1 MEWHQ
6 TSTAGVLQ
14 QLKTTVKLGLT
25 QSEAELRLQQAGPN
39 ELVDRGTKNPWK
51 IFFEQFK
58 SVMVLILIAAA
69 VISLIVGDLKDAIA
83 IMAIVILFGVLG
95 FTQEYRAEKAMA
107 ALRQMA
113 VPNVRVRRDG
123 EVREIAASHLVPG
136 DIVLLEAGNV
146 VPADARIVESN
157 NLRIQEAALT
167 GESEPIE
174 KDPAALSGS
183 QQAVPLGDQRNMA
196 FMGTN
201 VTYGRGVA
209 AIVETGMNTE
219 LGHIATLIQEVDND
233 LTPLQRRLD
242 QLGKAL
248 GVAALVIAAL
258 IFVLGLIDG
267 EPIELMFMTA
277 VSIAVAAV
285 PEGLPAVVTITLAL
299 GAKRMLRQQALIR
312 RLPAVETL
320 GSVTVICSDKTGTLT
335 ENRMTVMVL
344 DVAGHRLEQETEELR
359 HGMPVGEVVSRIPQQ
374 VQPALAL
381 LLIGGSLCNDAA
393 LKMSAEGRFRTIGDP
408 TEGAMV
414 VMAAHAGMLKP
425 DLDRQ
430 FPRMG
435 EAPFDSER
443 KRMTTINEVR
453 GAIEPAEFQGVWQA
467 AYHAIGQPRYVAFT
481 KGSPDGLVA
490 ISDRV
495 WVNDRVEPL
504 TAAWRDRIM
513 QSNDELA
520 QNGMR
525 VLGVAL
531 RSIDAPAAD
540 PSIEHDLIFVGLY
553 GLIDPPRAEVK
564 DAVQTCRSAG
574 IRPIMITGDHPLTAR
589 QIAGELGI
597 TRNGRVL
604 TGQDVERLS
613 DAELQQ
619 AVAEVSIFARVSPEH
634 KLKIVGA
641 LQARGEIVS
650 MTGDG
655 VNDAPALKK
664 ADIGVA
670 MGITGTDVSKEA
682 ADMVLLDDN
691 FATIVAAVEEGRVIF
706 DNIKKFVKFSI
717 AGNVGKIMVALL
729 GPLPFLNLPLPL
741 QPLQLLWLNLL
752 TDGLLGLGMGVEP
765 AEKDVMK
772 HPPANPGESI
782 FAGGVIGYI
791 VLVGVLTGAVAL
803 ALGVIYYNSGS
814 PYWQTM
820 IFTVLCFSQI
830 GQAFATRSST
840 ESFFK
845 LKLLSNRL
853 LLGMAGVVALAQLAA
868 IYLPFMNRF
877 IYTLPLPI
885 ADLIIALVASSAVFW
900 AIEVQKWARR
910 RRPAN

>member
-1 MEWHQ
+1 MDWHKTDTQ
-6 TSTAGVLQ
+6 DVLK
-14 QLKTTVKLGLT
+14 QLNTTVERGLT
-25 QSEAELRLQQAGPN
+25 QREADERLQKYGLN
-39 ELVDRGTKNPWK
+39 ELVDRGTQNPWK
-51 IFFEQFK
+51 ILFDQFK

-69 VISLIVGDLKDAIA
+69 MISLLVGDLKDAVA
-83 IMAIVILFGVLG
+83 ILAIVVLFGVLG

-107 ALRQMA
+107 ALRKMA

-123 EVREIAASHLVPG
+123 EVREVAASQLAPG

-146 VPADARIVESN
+146 VPADARVVESN

-174 KDPAALSGS
+174 KESGALRGDTQS
-183 QQAVPLGDQRNMA
+183 VPLGDRRNMG

-201 VTYGRGVA
+201 VTYGRGVTVV
-209 AIVETGMNTE
+209 VETGMNTE
-219 LGHIATLIQEVDND
+219 LGHIATLIQEVDNEM
-233 LTPLQRRLD
+233 TPLQKRLD
-242 QLGKAL
+242 QLGKVL
-248 GVAALVIAAL
+248 GVVALVIAVL
-258 IFVLGLIDG
+258 IFVLGIIDG
-267 EPIELMFMTA
+267 EPAELMFMTA
-277 VSIAVAAV
+277 VSVAVAAV

-299 GAKRMLRQQALIR
+299 GAKRMLKRQALIR
-312 RLPAVETL
+312 KLPAVETL

-359 HGMPVGEVVSRIPQQ
+359 RGMPVGEVATKIPQQ
-374 VQPALAL
+374 VQPSLAL
-381 LLIGGSLCNDAA
+381 LLIGGSLCNDAT
-393 LKMSAEGRFRTIGDP
+393 LKMSAEGHFRTIGDP

-414 VMAAHAGMLKP
+414 VMAAHAGLSKP

-430 FPRMG
+430 FPRVG
-435 EAPFDSER
+435 EAPFDSDR
-443 KRMTTINEVR
+443 KRMTTINEVS
-453 GAIEPAEFQGVWQA
+453 GSIAPVEFQSVWQA
-467 AYHAIGQPRYVAFT
+467 AYDAIDRPRYMGFT

-495 WVNDRVEPL
+495 WINDRVEPL
-504 TAAWRDRIM
+504 TAEWRERIM
-513 QSNDELA
+513 QSNNELA
-520 QNGMR
+520 QSGMR
-525 VLGVAL
+525 VLGVAI
-531 RSIDAPAAD
+531 RSIEAPSADA
-540 PSIEHDLIFVGLY
+540 SIENDLIFVGLY
-553 GLIDPPRAEVK
+553 GMIDPPRAEVK
-564 DAVQTCRSAG
+564 DAVATCLSAG

-589 QIAGELGI
+589 QIATELGI
-597 TRNGRVL
+597 ASNGRVL
-604 TGQDVERLS
+604 AGQEVEKMS
-613 DAELQQ
+613 AEELQN
-619 AVAEVSIFARVSPEH
+619 AVAEVSVFARVSPEH

-664 ADIGVA
+664 ANIGVA

-729 GPLPFLNLPLPL
+729 GPLPMFGLPLPL

-765 AEKDVMK
+765 AEKNVMQR
-772 HPPANPGESI
+772 PPVRPSESI
-782 FAGGVIGYI
+782 FAGGMVSYI
-791 VLVGVLTGAVAL
+791 VLVGLLTGAVAL
-803 ALGVIYYNSGS
+803 AVGVAYYHTGS
-814 PYWQTM
+814 AYWQTM

-845 LKLLSNRL
+845 MRLLGNRL
-853 LLGMAGVVALAQLAA
+853 LLGMAGAVALAQIAA

-877 IYTLPLPI
+877 IYTLP
-885 ADLIIALVASSAVFW
+885 
-900 AIEVQKWARR
+900 
-910 RRPAN
+910 

>member
-1 MEWHQ
+1 MDWH
-6 TSTAGVLQ
+6 
-14 QLKTTVKLGLT
+14 KTTTDDVLKQLNTSLERGLT
-25 QSEAELRLQQAGPN
+25 QSEVDQRLQKVGLN
-39 ELVDRGTKNPWK
+39 ELVDRGTQNPWK
-51 IFFEQFK
+51 ILFDQFK

-69 VISLIVGDLKDAIA
+69 VISLLVGDVKDAIA
-83 IMAIVILFGVLG
+83 ILAIVVLFGVLG

-107 ALRQMA
+107 ALRKMA

-123 EVREIAASHLVPG
+123 EVREVAASQLVPG
-136 DIVLLEAGNV
+136 DIMLLEAGNV
-146 VPADARIVESN
+146 VPADARVVESN

-174 KDPAALSGS
+174 KETATLSGENL
-183 QQAVPLGDQRNMA
+183 PLGDRRNMG

-209 AIVETGMNTE
+209 VVVETGMNTE

-233 LTPLQRRLD
+233 MTPLQKRLD
-242 QLGKAL
+242 QLGKVL
-248 GVAALVIAAL
+248 GVVAIVIAGL
-258 IFVLGLIDG
+258 IFVLGIIDG
-267 EPIELMFMTA
+267 ESAELMFMTA

-299 GAKRMLRQQALIR
+299 GAKRMLKRQALIR
-312 RLPAVETL
+312 KLPAVETL

-344 DVAGHRLEQETEELR
+344 DVAGRRLEQETEELR
-359 HGMPVGEVVSRIPQQ
+359 RGMPVGEVATKIPQQ
-374 VQPALAL
+374 VHPSLAL
-381 LLIGGSLCNDAA
+381 LLIGGSLCNDAT
-393 LKMSAEGRFRTIGDP
+393 LKMSEESHFRTIGDP
-408 TEGAMV
+408 TEGAMI
-414 VMAAHAGMLKP
+414 VMAAYAGLLKS

-430 FPRMG
+430 FPRVG
-435 EAPFDSER
+435 EAPFDSDR

-453 GAIEPAEFQGVWQA
+453 ETIAPVEFQQVWQA
-467 AYHAIGQPRYVAFT
+467 AYDAIDQPRYMAFT

-495 WVNDRVEPL
+495 WVNDRVEPM
-504 TAAWRDRIM
+504 TETWRDRIM

-525 VLGVAL
+525 VLGVAI
-531 RSIDAPAAD
+531 RSAEAPTAAV
-540 PSIEHDLIFVGLY
+540 SIEKDLIFVGLY

-564 DAVQTCRSAG
+564 DAVQTCLSAG

-589 QIAGELGI
+589 QIATELGI
-597 TRNGRVL
+597 TNNGRVL
-604 TGQDVERLS
+604 TGQEVEKMS
-613 DAELQQ
+613 EAELQD
-619 AVAEVSIFARVSPEH
+619 AVADVSVFARVSPEH

-641 LQARGEIVS
+641 LQACGEIAS

-664 ADIGVA
+664 ANIGVA

-729 GPLPFLNLPLPL
+729 GPLPMFGLPLPL

-765 AEKDVMK
+765 AEKNVMQR
-772 HPPANPGESI
+772 PPVRPSESI
-782 FAGGVIGYI
+782 FAGGMVSYI
-791 VLVGVLTGAVAL
+791 AVVGILTGAIAL
-803 ALGVIYYNSGS
+803 AVGVAYYNSGS
-814 PYWQTM
+814 PVWQTM

-830 GQAFATRSST
+830 GQAFATRSNT

-845 LKLLSNRL
+845 IGLLTNKL
-853 LLGMAGVVALAQLAA
+853 LLGMAGAVALAQLAA
-868 IYLPFMNRF
+868 IYLPFMNKF
-877 IYTLPLPI
+877 IYTLPLPLT
-885 ADLIIALVASSAVFW
+885 DLIIAIVVSSVIFW
-900 AIEVQKWARR
+900 AIEIQKFIRR
-910 RRPAN
+910 RRGK

>member
-1 MEWHQ
+1 MDWH
-6 TSTAGVLQ
+6 
-14 QLKTTVKLGLT
+14 KTTTADVLKQLNTSLERGLT
-25 QSEAELRLQQAGPN
+25 QAEVEQRLQKYGLN

-51 IFFEQFK
+51 ILFEQFT

-69 VISLIVGDLKDAIA
+69 VISLLVGDLKDAVA
-83 IMAIVILFGVLG
+83 ILAIVVLFGVLG

-107 ALRQMA
+107 ALRKMA
-113 VPNVRVRRDG
+113 VPNVRVRRDS
-123 EVREIAASHLVPG
+123 EVREVAASQLAPG

-146 VPADARIVESN
+146 VPADARIIESN

-174 KDPAALSGS
+174 KETGTLSGDTQS
-183 QQAVPLGDQRNMA
+183 VPLGDRRNMG

-209 AIVETGMNTE
+209 VVVETGMNTE
-219 LGHIATLIQEVDND
+219 LGHIATLIQTVDNE
-233 LTPLQRRLD
+233 LTPLQKRLD

-248 GVAALVIAAL
+248 GIVALVVAGL
-258 IFVLGLIDG
+258 IFVLGIIDG

-277 VSIAVAAV
+277 VSVAVAAV

-299 GAKRMLRQQALIR
+299 GAKRMLKRQALIR
-312 RLPAVETL
+312 KLPAVETL

-359 HGMPVGEVVSRIPQQ
+359 RGMPVGEVATKIPQQ
-374 VQPALAL
+374 VHPSLAM
-381 LLIGGSLCNDAA
+381 LLIGGSLCNDAT
-393 LKMSAEGRFRTIGDP
+393 LKMSDEGHFRTIGDP
-408 TEGAMV
+408 TEGAMI
-414 VMAAHAGMLKP
+414 VMAAHAGLSKP
-425 DLDRQ
+425 DLDWQ
-430 FPRMG
+430 FPRVG
-435 EAPFDSER
+435 EAPFDSDR
-443 KRMTTINEVR
+443 KRMTTINEVS
-453 GAIEPAEFQGVWQA
+453 GSIKPVEFQGVWQA
-467 AYHAIGQPRYVAFT
+467 AYNAIGQPRYMGFT

-490 ISDRV
+490 VSDRV
-495 WVNDRVEPL
+495 WVNDRVEVL
-504 TAAWRDRIM
+504 TDEWRERIM
-513 QSNDELA
+513 QSNNELA

-525 VLGVAL
+525 VLGVAI
-531 RSIDAPAAD
+531 RSVETPAVDA
-540 PSIEHDLIFVGLY
+540 SIENDLIFVGLY
-553 GLIDPPRAEVK
+553 GMIDPPRAEVK
-564 DAVQTCRSAG
+564 DAVQTCLSAG

-589 QIAGELGI
+589 QIATELGI
-597 TRNGRVL
+597 TDNGRVL
-604 TGQDVERLS
+604 TGQEVEKMS
-613 DAELQQ
+613 ETDLQN
-619 AVAEVSIFARVSPEH
+619 AVADVSVFARVSPEH

-641 LQARGEIVS
+641 LQARGEIAS

-664 ADIGVA
+664 ANIGVA

-729 GPLPFLNLPLPL
+729 GPLPLFGLPLPL

-765 AEKDVMK
+765 AEKNVMQR
-772 HPPANPGESI
+772 PPVRPSESI
-782 FAGGVIGYI
+782 FAGGMVSYI
-791 VLVGVLTGAVAL
+791 VLVGLLTGTVAL
-803 ALGVIYYNSGS
+803 AVGVTYYHSGS
-814 PYWQTM
+814 VYWQTM

-845 LKLLSNRL
+845 MKLLGNRL

-877 IYTLPLPI
+877 IYTLPLPLI
-885 ADLIIALVASSAVFW
+885 DLIIAIAASSTVFW
-900 AIEVQKWARR
+900 AIEIQKFIRR
-910 RRPAN
+910 QRAK

>member
-1 MEWHQ
+1 MDWHRTATDDVLKELN
-6 TSTAGVLQ
+6 TSLER
-14 QLKTTVKLGLT
+14 GLT
-25 QSEAELRLQQAGPN
+25 QGEAEQRLQEYGSN

-51 IFFEQFK
+51 ILFEQFT

-69 VISLIVGDLKDAIA
+69 VISLLVGDLKDAVA
-83 IMAIVILFGVLG
+83 ILAIVVLFGALG

-107 ALRQMA
+107 ALRKMA

-123 EVREIAASHLVPG
+123 EVREVAASQLVPG

-174 KDPAALSGS
+174 KETGSLSGDAQS
-183 QQAVPLGDQRNMA
+183 VPLGDRRNMG

-209 AIVETGMNTE
+209 VIVETGMNTE
-219 LGHIATLIQEVDND
+219 LGHIATLIQEVDNEM
-233 LTPLQRRLD
+233 TPLQKRLD
-242 QLGKAL
+242 QLGKVL
-248 GVAALVIAAL
+248 GVVAVAIAGL
-258 IFVLGLIDG
+258 IFVLGIIDG

-299 GAKRMLRQQALIR
+299 GAKRMLKRQALIR
-312 RLPAVETL
+312 KLPAVETL

-359 HGMPVGEVVSRIPQQ
+359 RGMPVGEVVTKIPQQ
-374 VQPALAL
+374 VHPSLAL
-381 LLIGGSLCNDAA
+381 LLIGGSLCNDAT
-393 LKMSAEGRFRTIGDP
+393 LKMSDEGHFRTIGDP
-408 TEGAMV
+408 TEGAMI
-414 VMAAHAGMLKP
+414 VMSAHAGILKP

-430 FPRMG
+430 FPRTG
-435 EAPFDSER
+435 EAPFDSDR

-453 GAIEPAEFQGVWQA
+453 GSIEPVEFQSVWAA
-467 AYHAIGQPRYVAFT
+467 AYNSIGQPRYMAFT

-495 WVNDRVEPL
+495 WENDRVVPMTKEL
-504 TAAWRDRIM
+504 RDRIM
-513 QSNDELA
+513 QSNNELA

-531 RSIDAPAAD
+531 RAVEIPIADA
-540 PSIEHDLIFVGLY
+540 SIENDLIFVGLY
-553 GLIDPPRAEVK
+553 GMIDPPRAEVK
-564 DAVQTCRSAG
+564 DAVATCLSAG

-589 QIAGELGI
+589 QIATELGI
-597 TRNGRVL
+597 IDNGRVL
-604 TGQDVERLS
+604 TGQEVEQMS
-613 DAELQQ
+613 EVDLQN
-619 AVAEVSIFARVSPEH
+619 AVADVSVFARVSPEH

-641 LQARGEIVS
+641 LQARGEIAS

-664 ADIGVA
+664 ANIGVA

-717 AGNVGKIMVALL
+717 AGNVGKIMVSLL
-729 GPLPFLNLPLPL
+729 GPLPVFGLPLPL

-765 AEKDVMK
+765 AEKNVMQR
-772 HPPANPGESI
+772 PPVRPSESI
-782 FAGGVIGYI
+782 FAGGLVSYI
-791 VLVGVLTGAVAL
+791 VLVGLLTGAVAL
-803 ALGVIYYNSGS
+803 AVGVAYYNSGS
-814 PYWQTM
+814 AIWQTM

-830 GQAFATRSST
+830 GQAFATRSNT

-845 LKLLSNRL
+845 MKLLGNRL

-877 IYTLPLPI
+877 IYTQPLPI
-885 ADLIIALVASSAVFW
+885 TDLIIAIVASSVVFW
-900 AIEVQKWARR
+900 AIELQKFIKRR
-910 RRPAN
+910 

>member
-1 MEWHQ
+1 MDWHKTATDDVLKQ
-6 TSTAGVLQ
+6 LNTSLEH
-14 QLKTTVKLGLT
+14 GLT
-25 QSEAELRLQQAGPN
+25 QSEVEQRLQQYGSN

-51 IFFEQFK
+51 ILFEQFT

-69 VISLIVGDLKDAIA
+69 VISLLVGDLKDAIA
-83 IMAIVILFGVLG
+83 ILAIVVLFGILG
-95 FTQEYRAEKAMA
+95 FTQEYRAEQAMA
-107 ALRQMA
+107 ALRKMA

-123 EVREIAASHLVPG
+123 EVREIAASQLVPG

-157 NLRIQEAALT
+157 NLRSQEAALT

-174 KDPAALSGS
+174 KEPGALSGDTQS
-183 QQAVPLGDQRNMA
+183 VPLGDRRNMG

-209 AIVETGMNTE
+209 VVVETGMNTE
-219 LGHIATLIQEVDND
+219 LGHIATLIQEVDNEM
-233 LTPLQRRLD
+233 TPLQKRLD
-242 QLGKAL
+242 QLGKVL
-248 GVAALVIAAL
+248 GVVAIIIAGI

-267 EPIELMFMTA
+267 ESVELMFMTA

-299 GAKRMLRQQALIR
+299 GAKRMLKRQALIR
-312 RLPAVETL
+312 KLPAVETL

-359 HGMPVGEVVSRIPQQ
+359 RGMPVGAVATKIPQQ
-374 VQPALAL
+374 VHPSLAM
-381 LLIGGSLCNDAA
+381 LLIGGSLCNDAT
-393 LKMSAEGRFRTIGDP
+393 LKLSEENRFHTIGDP
-408 TEGAMV
+408 TEGAMI
-414 VMAAHAGMLKP
+414 VMAAHAGILKS

-430 FPRMG
+430 FPRVG
-435 EAPFDSER
+435 EAPFDSDR
-443 KRMTTINEVR
+443 KRMTTVNEVR
-453 GAIEPAEFQGVWQA
+453 GSIEPVEFQEVWQA
-467 AYHAIGQPRYVAFT
+467 AYEAVGRPRYMGFT

-495 WVNDRVEPL
+495 WVNDRVEVL
-504 TAAWRDRIM
+504 TAEWRERIM
-513 QSNDELA
+513 QSNNELA

-525 VLGVAL
+525 VLGVAI
-531 RSIDAPAAD
+531 RSVETPTVDAPTV
-540 PSIEHDLIFVGLY
+540 ENDLIFIGLY
-553 GLIDPPRAEVK
+553 GMIDPPRAEVK
-564 DAVQTCRSAG
+564 DAVQTCLAAG

-589 QIAGELGI
+589 QIATELGI
-597 TRNGRVL
+597 TNNGRVL
-604 TGQDVERLS
+604 TGQEVEQMS
-613 DAELQQ
+613 AADLQS
-619 AVAEVSIFARVSPEH
+619 AVADVSVFARVSPEH

-641 LQARGEIVS
+641 LQDRGEIAS

-664 ADIGVA
+664 ANIGVA

-729 GPLPFLNLPLPL
+729 GPLPMFGLPLPL

-765 AEKDVMK
+765 AEKNVMQR
-772 HPPANPGESI
+772 PPVQPSESI
-782 FAGGVIGYI
+782 FAGGMGSYI
-791 VLVGVLTGAVAL
+791 ALVGILSGAVAL
-803 ALGVIYYNSGS
+803 AVGVAYYNGGS
-814 PYWQTM
+814 ASWQTM

-845 LKLLSNRL
+845 MKLLSNRL
-853 LLGMAGVVALAQLAA
+853 LLGMAGVVALAQFAA
-868 IYLPFMNRF
+868 IYLPFMNGF
-877 IYTLPLPI
+877 IYTQPLSVT
-885 ADLIIALVASSAVFW
+885 DLIVALVASSIVFW
-900 AIEVQKWARR
+900 AIEIQKLIKRR
-910 RRPAN
+910 AK

>member
-1 MEWHQ
+1 
-6 TSTAGVLQ
+6 
-14 QLKTTVKLGLT
+14 
-25 QSEAELRLQQAGPN
+25 
-39 ELVDRGTKNPWK
+39 
-51 IFFEQFK
+51 
-58 SVMVLILIAAA
+58 
-69 VISLIVGDLKDAIA
+69 
-83 IMAIVILFGVLG
+83 
-95 FTQEYRAEKAMA
+95 
-107 ALRQMA
+107 
-113 VPNVRVRRDG
+113 
-123 EVREIAASHLVPG
+123 
-136 DIVLLEAGNV
+136 
-146 VPADARIVESN
+146 
-157 NLRIQEAALT
+157 
-167 GESEPIE
+167 
-174 KDPAALSGS
+174 
-183 QQAVPLGDQRNMA
+183 
-196 FMGTN
+196 MGTN

-219 LGHIATLIQEVDND
+219 LGHIATLIQEVDNEM
-233 LTPLQRRLD
+233 TPLQKRLD

-248 GVAALVIAAL
+248 GVVALIIAAL

-267 EPIELMFMTA
+267 EPVELMFMTA

-299 GAKRMLRQQALIR
+299 GAKRMLRRQALIR
-312 RLPAVETL
+312 KLPAVETL

-359 HGMPVGEVVSRIPQQ
+359 HGMPVGEVVSRIPQH
-374 VQPALAL
+374 VQPSLAL
-381 LLIGGSLCNDAA
+381 LLIGGSLCNDAT
-393 LKMSAEGRFRTIGDP
+393 LKLSVEGRFRTIGDP
-408 TEGAMV
+408 TEGALV

-425 DLDRQ
+425 DLERQ
-430 FPRMG
+430 FPRVG
-435 EAPFDSER
+435 EAPFDSDR
-443 KRMTTINEVR
+443 KRMTTINAVH
-453 GAIEPAEFQGVWQA
+453 GAIEPVEFQGVWQSA
-467 AYHAIGQPRYVAFT
+467 LDAIGRPRYMAFT

-495 WVNDRVEPL
+495 WVNDRVESL
-504 TAAWRDRIM
+504 TDEWRDRIM
-513 QSNDELA
+513 QSNNELA

-525 VLGVAL
+525 VLGVAI
-531 RSIDAPAAD
+531 RSVETPTADA
-540 PSIEHDLIFVGLY
+540 SIENDLIFVGLY

-589 QIAGELGI
+589 QIATELGI
-597 TRNGRVL
+597 TNNGRVL
-604 TGQDVERLS
+604 TGQEVERLS
-613 DAELQQ
+613 DAELQN
-619 AVAEVSIFARVSPEH
+619 AVADVSVFARVSPEH

-729 GPLPFLNLPLPL
+729 GPLPMFGLPLPL

-765 AEKDVMK
+765 AEKNVMQR
-772 HPPANPGESI
+772 PPVRPSESI
-782 FAGGVIGYI
+782 FAGGMVSYI
-791 VLVGVLTGAVAL
+791 ALVGILTGAIGL
-803 ALGVIYYNSGS
+803 AVGVVYYNSGS

-845 LKLLSNRL
+845 IGLLTNQPV
-853 LLGMAGVVALAQLAA
+853 AGHGGGGGAGAA
-868 IYLPFMNRF
+868 RG
-877 IYTLPLPI
+877 
-885 ADLIIALVASSAVFW
+885 DLSAVHEQVRLYAAFAVHRPDHRHCGEQPGVLGDRGSEVGAAT
-900 AIEVQKWARR
+900 AIDELKRIAAEAQRH
-910 RRPAN
+910 

>member
-1 MEWHQ
+1 MDWHKTATDDVLKQ
-6 TSTAGVLQ
+6 LNTSLER
-14 QLKTTVKLGLT
+14 GLA
-25 QSEAELRLQQAGPN
+25 QAEAEQRLQQAGLN

-51 IFFEQFK
+51 ILLEQFK

-69 VISLIVGDLKDAIA
+69 VISLLVGDLKDAVA
-83 IMAIVILFGVLG
+83 ILAIVVLFGVLG

-123 EVREIAASHLVPG
+123 EVREIAALQLAPG
-136 DIVLLEAGNV
+136 DVVLLEAGNV

-174 KDPAALSGS
+174 KETGVLSGDNL
-183 QQAVPLGDQRNMA
+183 PLGDRRNMA

-209 AIVETGMNTE
+209 VVVETGMNTE
-219 LGHIATLIQEVDND
+219 LGHIATLIQEVDNE
-233 LTPLQRRLD
+233 LTPLQKRLD
-242 QLGKAL
+242 QLGKML
-248 GVAALVIAAL
+248 GVVALVIAAL

-299 GAKRMLRQQALIR
+299 GAKRMLKRQALIR
-312 RLPAVETL
+312 KLPAVETL

-359 HGMPVGEVVSRIPQQ
+359 RGMPVGEVVTKIPQQ
-374 VQPALAL
+374 VQPSLAL
-381 LLIGGSLCNDAA
+381 LLIGGSLCNDAT
-393 LKMSAEGRFRTIGDP
+393 LKMSDEGRFRTIGDP
-408 TEGAMV
+408 TEGAMI
-414 VMAAHAGMLKP
+414 VMAAHAGLLKP

-430 FPRMG
+430 FPRAG
-435 EAPFDSER
+435 EAPFDSDR

-453 GAIEPAEFQGVWQA
+453 GTIEPVEFQRVWQA
-467 AYHAIGQPRYVAFT
+467 AYGAINQPRYMAFT
-481 KGSPDGLVA
+481 KGSPDGLMAV
-490 ISDRV
+490 SDRV

-504 TAAWRDRIM
+504 TAEWRDRIM
-513 QSNDELA
+513 QSNNELA

-525 VLGVAL
+525 VLGVAI
-531 RSIDAPAAD
+531 RSVETPAAD
-540 PSIEHDLIFVGLY
+540 VSIENNLIFVGLY

-564 DAVQTCRSAG
+564 DAVQTCLSAG

-589 QIAGELGI
+589 QIATELGI
-597 TRNGRVL
+597 TQNGRVL
-604 TGQDVERLS
+604 TGQEVERLS
-613 DAELQQ
+613 DEELRK
-619 AVAEVSIFARVSPEH
+619 AVAEVSVFARVSPEH

-641 LQARGEIVS
+641 LQARGEIAS

-729 GPLPFLNLPLPL
+729 GPLPVFGLPLPL

-765 AEKDVMK
+765 AEKNVMQR
-772 HPPANPGESI
+772 PPVRPSESI
-782 FAGGVIGYI
+782 FAGGLVSYI
-791 VLVGVLTGAVAL
+791 ALVGALTGAVAL
-803 ALGVIYYNSGS
+803 ALGVYYYHSGS

-845 LKLLSNRL
+845 IGLLTNKL
-853 LLGMAGVVALAQLAA
+853 LLGMAGAVALAQLAA
-868 IYLPFMNRF
+868 IYLPFMNNF
-877 IYTLPLPI
+877 VYTLPLPI
-885 ADLIIALVASSAVFW
+885 VDLIIAIAASSVVFW
-900 AIEVQKWARR
+900 AIEIQKFIRR
-910 RRPAN
+910 RRSTN

>member
-1 MEWHQ
+1 MEWH
-6 TSTAGVLQ
+6 TASPADVLK
-14 QLKTTVKLGLT
+14 QLNTTIERGLT
-25 QSEAELRLQQAGPN
+25 QSEAEQRLQKYGSN

-51 IFFEQFK
+51 ILFEQFT

-69 VISLIVGDLKDAIA
+69 VISLLVGDLKDAVA
-83 IMAIVILFGVLG
+83 ILAIVVLFGVLG

-107 ALRQMA
+107 ALRKMA

-123 EVREIAASHLVPG
+123 DVREVAASQLVPG

-146 VPADARIVESN
+146 VPADARIIESN
-157 NLRIQEAALT
+157 NLRVQEAALT

-174 KDPAALSGS
+174 KETGMLSGENL
-183 QQAVPLGDQRNMA
+183 PLGDRRNMG

-209 AIVETGMNTE
+209 VVVETGMNTE
-219 LGHIATLIQEVDND
+219 LGHIATLIQEVDNEM
-233 LTPLQRRLD
+233 TPLQKRLD
-242 QLGKAL
+242 QLGKVL
-248 GVAALVIAAL
+248 GVVALVVAGL
-258 IFVLGLIDG
+258 IFVLGIIDG
-267 EPIELMFMTA
+267 EPLELMFMTA

-299 GAKRMLRQQALIR
+299 GAKRMLKRQALIR
-312 RLPAVETL
+312 KLPAVETL

-359 HGMPVGEVVSRIPQQ
+359 RGMPVGEVATKIPQQ
-374 VQPALAL
+374 VHPSLAM
-381 LLIGGSLCNDAA
+381 LLIGGSLCNDAT
-393 LKMSAEGRFRTIGDP
+393 LKMGDEGRFRTIGDP
-408 TEGAMV
+408 TEGAMI
-414 VMAAHAGMLKP
+414 VMSAHAGIMKP

-430 FPRMG
+430 FPRVG
-435 EAPFDSER
+435 EAPFDSDR
-443 KRMTTINEVR
+443 KRMTTINEVS
-453 GAIEPAEFQGVWQA
+453 GSIEPVEFQSVWQA
-467 AYHAIGQPRYVAFT
+467 AYNAIGQPRYMGFT

-490 ISDRV
+490 ISNRV
-495 WVNDRVEPL
+495 WMNDRVVPMSAE
-504 TAAWRDRIM
+504 WRDRIM
-513 QSNDELA
+513 QSNNELA
-520 QNGMR
+520 QSGMR
-525 VLGVAL
+525 VLGVAI
-531 RSIDAPAAD
+531 RSVETPAAD
-540 PSIEHDLIFVGLY
+540 ASLEKDLIFVGLY
-553 GLIDPPRAEVK
+553 GMIDPPRAEVK
-564 DAVQTCRSAG
+564 DAVQTCLSAG

-589 QIAGELGI
+589 QIATELGI
-597 TRNGRVL
+597 TDNGRVL
-604 TGQDVERLS
+604 TGQEVEKMSEADLQNAAADVS
-613 DAELQQ
+613 
-619 AVAEVSIFARVSPEH
+619 VFARVSPEH

-641 LQARGEIVS
+641 LQARGEIAS

-664 ADIGVA
+664 ANIGVA

-729 GPLPFLNLPLPL
+729 GPLPMFGLPLPL

-765 AEKDVMK
+765 AEKNVMQR
-772 HPPANPGESI
+772 PPVRPSESI
-782 FAGGVIGYI
+782 FAGGMVSYI
-791 VLVGVLTGAVAL
+791 VLVGLLTGAVAL
-803 ALGVIYYNSGS
+803 AVGVTYYHSGS
-814 PYWQTM
+814 AYWQTM

-845 LKLLSNRL
+845 MKLLGNRL
-853 LLGMAGVVALAQLAA
+853 LLGMAGAVALAQLAA
-868 IYLPFMNRF
+868 IYLPFMNTF
-877 IYTLPLPI
+877 IYTVPLPLM
-885 ADLIIALVASSAVFW
+885 DLIIAIVASSVVFW
-900 AIEVQKWARR
+900 AIEIQKFIRR
-910 RRPAN
+910 RRAVS

>member
-1 MEWHQ
+1 MEWYEI
-6 TSTAGVLQ
+6 STTDVLR
-14 QLKTTVKLGLT
+14 QLNTTVERGLT
-25 QSEAELRLQQAGPN
+25 QAEADRRLQQHGLN

-51 IFFEQFK
+51 ILFEQFTA
-58 SVMVLILIAAA
+58 VMVLILIAAA
-69 VISLIVGDLKDAIA
+69 IISLLVGDLKDAVA
-83 IMAIVILFGVLG
+83 ILAIVILFGVLG

-123 EVREIAASHLVPG
+123 EVREIAASQLVPG
-136 DIVLLEAGNV
+136 DIILLEAGNV
-146 VPADARIVESN
+146 VPADARVVESN

-174 KDPAALSGS
+174 KVTAALSGHDL
-183 QQAVPLGDQRNMA
+183 PLGDRRNLA

-201 VTYGRGVA
+201 ITYGRGIAVV
-209 AIVETGMNTE
+209 VETGMRTE
-219 LGHIATLIQEVDND
+219 LGHIATLIQEVANEM
-233 LTPLQRRLD
+233 TPLQKRLD

-248 GVAALVIAAL
+248 GVVAIVIAGL
-258 IFVLGLIDG
+258 IFVLGVIDG
-267 EPIELMFMTA
+267 ESVELMFMTA

-299 GAKRMLRQQALIR
+299 GAKRMLKRQALIR
-312 RLPAVETL
+312 KLPAVETL
-320 GSVTVICSDKTGTLT
+320 GSVTAICSDKTGTLT

-359 HGMPVGEVVSRIPQQ
+359 RGVPVGEVTSRIPQQ
-374 VQPALAL
+374 VHPALAL

-393 LKMSAEGRFRTIGDP
+393 LKMSDEGRFHTIGDP
-408 TEGAMV
+408 TEGAMI
-414 VMAAHAGMLKP
+414 VMAAHAGLLKP
-425 DLDRQ
+425 DLDRR
-430 FPRMG
+430 FPRAG
-435 EAPFDSER
+435 EAPFDSDR
-443 KRMTTINEVR
+443 KRMTTINEVSSL
-453 GAIEPAEFQGVWQA
+453 IEPKEFQSVWQS
-467 AYHAIGQPRYVAFT
+467 AYHAIGQPRYMAST
-481 KGSPDGLVA
+481 KGSPDGLIA

-495 WVNDRVEPL
+495 WVNDRVVTM
-504 TAAWRDRIM
+504 TAEWRDRIL
-513 QSNDELA
+513 QSNNELA

-525 VLGVAL
+525 VLGVAI
-531 RSIDAPAAD
+531 RSIDAPVGDA
-540 PSIEHDLIFVGLY
+540 SIEKNLIFVGLY

-564 DAVQTCRSAG
+564 DAVRMCLTAG

-589 QIAGELGI
+589 QIATELGFAN
-597 TRNGRVL
+597 NGQVL
-604 TGQDVERLS
+604 TGQEVEQMS
-613 DAELQQ
+613 AAELHD
-619 AVAEVSIFARVSPEH
+619 AVADVSVFARVSPEH

-641 LQARGEIVS
+641 LQARGEIAS

-664 ADIGVA
+664 ADIGIA

-717 AGNVGKIMVALL
+717 AGNVGKILVALL
-729 GPLPFLNLPLPL
+729 GPLPMFGLPLPL

-752 TDGLLGLGMGVEP
+752 TDGLLGLGIGVEP
-765 AEKDVMK
+765 AEKNVMQRS
-772 HPPANPGESI
+772 PVRPSESI
-782 FAGGVIGYI
+782 LAGGLISYI
-791 VLVGVLTGAVAL
+791 ALAGILSGAVAL
-803 ALGVIYYNSGS
+803 AVGVSYYNSGS

-830 GQAFATRSST
+830 GQALATRSNT
-840 ESFFK
+840 ESFFRMK
-845 LKLLSNRL
+845 LPGNRL
-853 LLGMAGVVALAQLAA
+853 LLGMAGAVALAQLAA

-877 IYTLPLPI
+877 VYTQPLPI
-885 ADLIIALVASSAVFW
+885 ADLIIAIMASAVVFW
-900 AIEVQKWARR
+900 AVEVQKLIKRR
-910 RRPAN
+910 RGL